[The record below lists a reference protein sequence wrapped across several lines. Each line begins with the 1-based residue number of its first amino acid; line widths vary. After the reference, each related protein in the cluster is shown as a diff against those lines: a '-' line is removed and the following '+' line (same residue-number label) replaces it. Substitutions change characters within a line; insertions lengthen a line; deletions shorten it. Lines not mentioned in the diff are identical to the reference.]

1 VLVRKHS
8 DTMTAGLPE
17 RYSWRRAKPGDA
29 EAIFALVTRYN
40 ATVIGRGD
48 WTLDD
53 ARDELA
59 EPDYVLETDSWLV
72 HAPDTAL
79 TGYAWAIG
87 KGTGEHVDIEVVTA
101 DDRVSPWLFNQVLAR
116 AAERARAG
124 GHDRATVD
132 MGIYRDDR
140 RMRATA
146 EAHGFTPATAF
157 YRMRVDHGPVVPT
170 PVAPDGIALTTGPG
184 DEKFRR
190 MAHAVLTDSFKEHFG
205 WVARPF
211 VDWQHRLDLESV
223 FDWWQ
228 LAVAQLAGR
237 PVAVLI
243 TNDRFVEDENCG
255 YVADLGV
262 LPDVRGR
269 GIATFLLMTA
279 FAADIRAG
287 RTGTILHVDS
297 NNRTPALAVYEGVG
311 MRPVLVI
318 DMWQRTVLP

>member
-1 VLVRKHS
+1 MLVR
-8 DTMTAGLPE
+8 LPE
-17 RYSWRRAKPGDA
+17 GYTWRRARPSDA
-29 EAIFALVTRYN
+29 EAIYALVTGYN
-40 ATVIGRGD
+40 TEVIGCGD

-59 EPDYVLETDSWLV
+59 EPGYTLETDSWLV
-72 HAPDTAL
+72 HAPGNAL

-87 KGTGEHVDIEVVTA
+87 KGTGEHVDVEVVTTE
-101 DDRVSPWLFNQVLAR
+101 DRVSPWLFDQVLAR
-116 AAERARAG
+116 ATERARAG
-124 GHDRATVD
+124 GHDGATVD
-132 MGIYRDDR
+132 IGIYREDC
-140 RMRATA
+140 RMRVAA
-146 EAHGFTPATAF
+146 AAHGFAPATAF
-157 YRMRVDHGPVVPT
+157 YRMRVDHGPVAPT
-170 PVAPDGIALTTGPG
+170 LAAPVGITLTTGPG
-184 DEKFRR
+184 DEDFRR
-190 MAHAVLTDSFKEHFG
+190 NAHTVLTDSFKEHFG

-211 VDWQHRLDLESV
+211 EDWQHRLELESL
-223 FDWWQ
+223 FDWRQ
-228 LAVAQLAGR
+228 LIVAKLAGR

-297 NNRTPALAVYEGVG
+297 NNRTPALGVYEGVG